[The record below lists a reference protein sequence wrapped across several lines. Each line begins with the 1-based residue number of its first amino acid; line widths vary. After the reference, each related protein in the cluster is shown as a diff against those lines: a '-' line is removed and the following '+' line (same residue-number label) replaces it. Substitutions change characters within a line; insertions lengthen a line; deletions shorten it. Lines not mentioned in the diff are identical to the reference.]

1 MGLTGEIHRRSSK
14 GQRLRKHRELLV
26 ESVRRHVLPRFL
38 QHGFLVTKDS
48 SSLDV
53 FPLGQLRRDLP
64 DGTVDLAEI
73 QFMTYR
79 RAAFRINACA
89 VPKGGIM
96 TLGGCRN
103 ADEVD
108 AGGLHDHF
116 EMYAVPRWFLWFS
129 LRFWR
134 LREPS
139 ESAYEKLACSVA
151 DMLPEIESALR
162 QGVPGPHIRKITYSY
177 PRLEKVVG

>member
-1 MGLTGEIHRRSSK
+1 MGLAGGSHRGSSK
-14 GQRLRKHRELLV
+14 EQRLRRHRELLV

-38 QHGFLVTKDS
+38 EHEFLVTKDS

-53 FPLGQLRRDLP
+53 LPLGRLRRNLP

-73 QFMTYR
+73 QFMKYH

-96 TLGGCRN
+96 TLGGRRY
-103 ADEVD
+103 ATELD

-116 EMYAVPRWFLWFS
+116 EMYAAPRWLS
-129 LRFWR
+129 L
-134 LREPS
+134 
-139 ESAYEKLACSVA
+139 
-151 DMLPEIESALR
+151 I
-162 QGVPGPHIRKITYSY
+162 HI
-177 PRLEKVVG
+177 